1 MEEKLV
7 MLCKPTGFSE
17 FDIYLQNTFCE
28 LTYLF
33 LTKQILN
40 MIKSLPA
47 TCCFPGLPYLA
58 FVFPA
63 IERGIEKYSK
73 YELQGAS

>member
-17 FDIYLQNTFCE
+17 LDIYLQNTFCE

-33 LTKQILN
+33 LTK
-40 MIKSLPA
+40 
-47 TCCFPGLPYLA
+47 
-58 FVFPA
+58 
-63 IERGIEKYSK
+63 
-73 YELQGAS
+73 